1 MSILRAMLEQLWRTL
16 PRLERE
22 RRVATGVIGLN

>member
-1 MSILRAMLEQLWRTL
+1 MTRVRDWIEGIWRGL

-22 RRVATGVIGLN
+22 RRVATGVTGLY

>member
-1 MSILRAMLEQLWRTL
+1 MSIVRALLERLWRVL

-22 RRVATGVIGLN
+22 RRVATGVIGLY